1 MTGFSSS
8 YCGSSKLW
16 DPVETLEIINP
27 DPGYQR
33 ITCVGYAPSQ
43 GRRCRIAINQY
54 NRQTITNTLNEIS
67 YLHPSDP
74 NVVSRL
80 RGVAGAA
87 LCVRFHQGQA
97 SDILSQW
104 RSKLPKVQR
113 TDSEQR
119 PRSSRSQARNQTSKD
134 LQERLRKLRE
144 LMDQLEEN
152 LEAQKSDCCTDEE
165 SDEEIIYE
173 DFQRA
178 KAKDRLERD
187 GLEKE
192 RRDQKAR
199 KRRDAEQA
207 ADEEQSNQRAQA
219 RATEAKARKEQES
232 TERERI
238 NAERIKREA
247 REAEEAA
254 KKERI
259 RRQRAQER
267 AEQEARER
275 ELKEEKER
283 IDKERQEQEAKRK
296 RDAANS
302 ASNERIRQR
311 ARERAEKAARE
322 KREKEEREQAE
333 WKQAWTRYQDQWVLF
348 KTSPSQHGVLRDVI
362 PWPVKTG
369 LFREVNASAVKAF
382 LENALPAGTLRVKL
396 LRKECQK
403 WHPDVICRWPRAGE
417 LTDVER
423 LMLDMICRVVTD
435 QLNSSSGRSSE
446 FL

>member
-1 MTGFSSS
+1 MASFSSS

-16 DPVETLEIINP
+16 DPLETLEIINP
-27 DPGYQR
+27 DPGYQC
-33 ITCVGYAPSQ
+33 ITCVGYAPSK
-43 GRRCRIAINQY
+43 GRRCRIAINKY

-87 LCVRFHQGQA
+87 LCVRRHQGQA

-104 RSKLPKVQR
+104 RSKLPKGQR

-165 SDEEIIYE
+165 SDGELIYE

-187 GLEKE
+187 
-192 RRDQKAR
+192 
-199 KRRDAEQA
+199 
-207 ADEEQSNQRAQA
+207 
-219 RATEAKARKEQES
+219 AKARKEQES
-232 TERERI
+232 IERERI

-247 REAEEAA
+247 RVAEEAA

-275 ELKEEKER
+275 EVKEEKER